1 MKSQD
6 ILLLLKLSSLH
17 KCKDFNADH
26 YSVRSLA
33 AITGISKTEIG
44 VSINRS
50 IEVGLARHSHG
61 PKRLDINNKALLEF
75 ISYGLRYV
83 FPAKPGPIV
92 RGMITSFEAPGLEGL
107 LSSMGE
113 HRYVWPDALSND
125 LGQEILPLYK
135 TAPFA
140 ARNDAHLYQSLALV
154 DAIRIGRA
162 REISIAK
169 NELKRRLQ
177 G

>member
-17 KCKDFNADH
+17 KCKDFTADQ

-44 VSINRS
+44 ASINRS

-61 PKRLDINNKALLEF
+61 LQRLEINNKALLEF
-75 ISYGLRYV
+75 ISYGIRYV

-92 RGMITSFEAPGLEGL
+92 RGMITSFQAPGLEGL
-107 LSSMGE
+107 LTSMSE
-113 HRYVWPDALSND
+113 YVYVWPDAQSND

-140 ARNDAHLYQSLALV
+140 ARNDVRLFQSLALV
-154 DAIRIGRA
+154 DAIRIGGA

-169 NELKRRLQ
+169 SELKRRLQ